1 MVPVRRGGC
10 ACYNRAVTLPVNPP
24 VKPMLAKLTKGI
36 PEGDFLYDPKWDGFR
51 ALIFRDG
58 DEVYIQS
65 RDCKPLLRYF
75 PDLREPVLASLPERC
90 VVDGEIVIAT
100 DGALD
105 FDALLLRIHPAASR
119 VETLA
124 AESPSSFVAF
134 DMLALG
140 DRDLCG
146 EPFSERS
153 ERMREALAGVT
164 PPIHVTPQTDD
175 PAVAADWFER
185 FEGAGLDGVIAKP
198 TGGHYEPNKRSMFKI
213 KHRRTADCV
222 LAGFRWHKNG
232 PGTEVGSL
240 LLGLY
245 SAEGELQ
252 HVGVASSFSQKRRV
266 ELAAELEP
274 YRENGADDHPWSSW
288 MKAAEHADKRMPGAT
303 SRWNRGKNMS
313 WVPLRCER
321 VVEVSYDHMQGDRFR
336 HTTKLMRFR
345 DDKPIADCTYEQ
357 LEVTPPLELA
367 AIFGS

>member
-1 MVPVRRGGC
+1 
-10 ACYNRAVTLPVNPP
+10 
-24 VKPMLAKLTKGI
+24 MLAKLTRDGI
-36 PEGDFLYDPKWDGFR
+36 PEGAFLYDPKWDGFR
-51 ALIFRDG
+51 AIIFRDG
-58 DEVYIQS
+58 GEVYIQS

-75 PDLREPVLASLPERC
+75 PDLEAPVLASLPERC

-105 FDALLLRIHPAASR
+105 FDALLLRIHPAKSR
-119 VETLA
+119 VESLA
-124 AESPSSFVAF
+124 AESPASFVAF

-140 DRDLCG
+140 DRDLTS

-153 ERMREALAGVT
+153 ARMREALAAVA
-164 PPIHVTPQTDD
+164 PPIHVTPQTGD
-175 PAVAADWFER
+175 PEVARDWFER

-198 TGGHYEPNKRSMFKI
+198 VAGTYEPNKRSMLKI

-222 LAGFRWHKNG
+222 LAGFRWHKSG
-232 PGTEVGSL
+232 RGTEVGSL

-245 SAEGELQ
+245 NDEGELQ
-252 HVGVASSFSQKRRV
+252 HVGVASSFSQVKRV

-274 YRENGADDHPWSSW
+274 YREGGSEGHPWSAW
-288 MKAAEHADKRMPGAT
+288 MQQAEHENQRMPGAA
-303 SRWNRGKNMS
+303 SRWNRGKNLS

-336 HTTKLMRFR
+336 HTTRLVRFR

-357 LEVTPPLELA
+357 LEVSPPLELA
-367 AIFGS
+367 EIFGVE

>member
-1 MVPVRRGGC
+1 
-10 ACYNRAVTLPVNPP
+10 
-24 VKPMLAKLTKGI
+24 MLAKLTAGI
-36 PEGDFLYDPKWDGFR
+36 PAGDYLYDPKWDGFR

-75 PDLREPVLASLPERC
+75 PDLREPALANLPERC

-100 DGALD
+100 DGSLD
-105 FDALLLRIHPAASR
+105 FDALLLRIHPAKSR

-124 AESPSSFVAF
+124 ADSPSSFVVF

-140 DRDLCG
+140 DRDLMG
-146 EPFSERS
+146 APFSERS
-153 ERMREALAGVT
+153 ARLREALAGVAA
-164 PPIHVTPQTDD
+164 PIHVTPQTAD
-175 PAVAADWFER
+175 PAIAQDWFER

-198 TGGHYEPNKRSMFKI
+198 LAGTYEPNKRTMLKI

-222 LAGFRWHKNG
+222 LAGFRWHKSG

-245 SAEGELQ
+245 SDDGVLH
-252 HVGVASSFSQKRRV
+252 HVGVASSFSQKKRV
-266 ELAAELEP
+266 ELAAELDP
-274 YRENGADDHPWSSW
+274 YRAGEGDEHPWSAW
-288 MKAAEHADKRMPGAT
+288 MEEAEHEKARLPGAA
-303 SRWNRGKNMS
+303 SRWNRGKNLS

-336 HTTKLMRFR
+336 HTTKLVRFR

-357 LEVTPPLELA
+357 LEVTPPIELET
-367 AIFGS
+367 IFGHGR